1 MNLRC
6 AWKILLS
13 SFWFVE
19 CFRDTLNSHFRDW
32 TWTFRLFCVKFGRG
46 ERSVRLFSTQLFRK
60 PSPPVTDRVCAKR
73 FSLNFH
79 DSERVAQQTNAFPI
93 IRGFCA
99 AKVGWSGY
107 KTIHCWEISK
117 TIVTC
122 CFLGLALQAKVRFLD
137 DFVRVVCKALLR
149 MTEWLMVCVC
159 V

>member
-1 MNLRC
+1 MLGRSSSPVFG
-6 AWKILLS
+6 LLNVLGIHWTPISATEHGLSGCSVWS
-13 SFWFVE
+13 SVE
-19 CFRDTLNSHFRDW
+19 VNDLSDYFP
-32 TWTFRLFCVKFGRG
+32 
-46 ERSVRLFSTQLFRK
+46 
-60 PSPPVTDRVCAKR
+60 PSCSENPPPPVTDRVCAKR

-99 AKVGWSGY
+99 AKVGWSSY